1 MIKKNNYMLAAGIAI
16 LIISISIGVK
26 CYINY
31 SVTTALNNAKEA
43 ELTKEEYKTDSVN
56 ILKTLDSYTSE
67 EVKEKLLGN
76 FSFMDKAD
84 CTEVVDTY
92 IYGTYNAA
100 MQYTL
105 TDEETDALMFVTASD
120 AHQPDLSRLDDEELK
135 EKFEN
140 LKNEEHIVIR
150 YVNNDIFY
158 DVDYKYFLDSFGEY
172 LNDDYYSLLSFYEE
186 EKNSDY
192 VDDANEDFH
201 ADVVTDRL
209 DKLYQMLTAY
219 PTSDIFTSIQSSY
232 YFYKAIY
239 LGAYAQD
246 YIFDSGSLRE
256 NVMESYKAYKDTCKD
271 NTFKEFLGELV
282 KDYEDVELTRTVP
295 IYEKIKT
302 FCGMQQTTE
311 TETDT
316 DTVISE

>member
-16 LIISISIGVK
+16 LIVSISIGVK

-67 EVKEKLLGN
+67 EVKEKLLAN

-120 AHQPDLSRLDDEELK
+120 AHQPDLSRLEDEELK
-135 EKFEN
+135 EKF
-140 LKNEEHIVIR
+140 
-150 YVNNDIFY
+150 
-158 DVDYKYFLDSFGEY
+158 DVDYKYFLDTFGEY

-271 NTFKEFLGELV
+271 NTFKEFLDELV
-282 KDYEDVELTRTVP
+282 KDYEEVDLTRTVP

-302 FCGMQQTTE
+302 FCGMQQTTTE